1 MDIIIAGAG
10 KVGYNLAKTLSIG
23 HNVTVIDKNG
33 EALKRLQESLD
44 ILPIQGNIE
53 DPLTYEKSMDKNID
67 LFIAVTNSDEA
78 NIISTIIAN
87 DTINIERKFIRLQN
101 DFFAKSSIKEKIGID
116 KTVFPIQLTSKSIA
130 TLLKYPKANN
140 VKAFKHT
147 EFKLISVRISK
158 DIEPQTLTYNNVA
171 LVGIERIK
179 EFIIPQ
185 KNELLQ
191 PNDLI
196 YLFGNDENIKTI
208 CMQLE
213 TTAPAKIEKCVIFG
227 ADHLGRSIAQVLIEH
242 NIEVK
247 IIENDIELCEI
258 TEEKLK
264 GKAMVINSKYS
275 SSDIYEDEGI
285 IHADMIIVA
294 TNNDEF
300 NIIKAIEAQEHG
312 INKVVVI
319 NNDMQYYN
327 IMHSL
332 GLIVVRGPKVNT
344 YHSILEDIN
353 ASGIITERMYCGG
366 KATFYMRKIFSD
378 SKLIGKTIKAL
389 KIPDKL
395 LLFIIRDEQLI
406 HFNEKITIEEK
417 DTIVAFCTTKF
428 AHKTKAWMYGL

>member
-33 EALKRLQESLD
+33 EALKRLQENLD

-67 LFIAVTNSDEA
+67 LFIAVTNSDDA

-87 DTINIERKFIRLQN
+87 DIITIERKFIRLQN

-158 DIEPQTLTYNNVA
+158 NIEPLIPNYNNVA
-171 LVGIERIK
+171 LVGIERSK

-208 CMQLE
+208 CLQLE
-213 TTAPAKIEKCVIFG
+213 TTAPTKIEKCVIFG
-227 ADHLGRSIAQVLIEH
+227 ADHLGRSIAQVLIEN

-258 TEEKLK
+258 TEEKLE

-275 SSDIYEDEGI
+275 SSDMYEDEGL

-294 TNNDEF
+294 TNNDEY

-332 GLIVVRGPKVNT
+332 GLIVVRGPKVST
-344 YHSILEDIN
+344 YHSILEEIN
-353 ASGIITERMYCGG
+353 TNGIITERMYCGG
-366 KATFYMRKIFSD
+366 KSTFYMRKIFSN
-378 SKLIGKTIKAL
+378 SRLIGKTIKAL

-417 DTIVAFCTTKF
+417 DTIAAFCTTKF
-428 AHKTKAWMYGL
+428 AHKIKVWMYGL

>member
-33 EALKRLQESLD
+33 EALKRLQENLD

-53 DPLTYEKSMDKNID
+53 DPLTYEKSIDKNID

-87 DTINIERKFIRLQN
+87 DTIKIERKFIRLQN

-140 VKAFKHT
+140 VKTFKHT

-158 DIEPQTLTYNNVA
+158 NIEPQILNYNNVA

-179 EFIIPQ
+179 EFIIPK

-213 TTAPAKIEKCVIFG
+213 TTAPAKVEKCVIFG
-227 ADHLGRSIAQVLIEH
+227 AGHLGTSIAQVLIEN

-258 TEEKLK
+258 TEEKLE

-275 SSDIYEDEGI
+275 SSDIYEDEGL

-294 TNNDEF
+294 TNNDEY

-312 INKVVVI
+312 INKVIAI

-327 IMHSL
+327 IMHTL
-332 GLIVVRGPKVNT
+332 GLIVVRGPKVNA

-353 ASGIITERMYCGG
+353 ANGIVTERLYCGG
-366 KATFYMRKIFSD
+366 KATFYMHKIFSD
-378 SKLIGKTIKAL
+378 SKLIDKTIKPL
-389 KIPDKL
+389 KITDNS

-406 HFNEKITIEEK
+406 EFNEKITIKEK
-417 DTIVAFCTTKF
+417 DTIVAFCKTKF
-428 AHKTKAWMYGL
+428 APKTKVWMHGL